1 MQLSTF
7 GLIIALVTA
16 FGKDGRAILTE
27 GFFQG
32 YTHWV
37 VAVIVLQAMGGLIV
51 AAIIKYADN
60 ILKSFAAAMSIVG
73 STIISAWVFD
83 FSVSKL
89 FALGCS
95 LQFISIYLYARK
107 TEGTNKK
114 QMLAQTSEI
123 VMMRG
128 SSGDENNAE
137 VIEILEKKGRSL
149 FCRSSSTAVRNEST
163 PPATEMRNRDE
174 EDNTSPSKTRTVPY
188 L

>member
-1 MQLSTF
+1 MQNVQLSTF

-37 VAVIVLQAMGGLIV
+37 VVVIVLQAMGGLIV
-51 AAIIKYADN
+51 AAIN
-60 ILKSFAAAMSIVG
+60 ILKSFAAALSIVG
-73 STIISAWVFD
+73 STIISAWAFD

-89 FALGCS
+89 FAWGCS
-95 LQFISIYLYARK
+95 LQFISIYLYVRK
-107 TEGTNKK
+107 TEGVNKK

-123 VMMRG
+123 AMMRG
-128 SSGDENNAE
+128 SSGGDNDAA

-149 FCRSSSTAVRNEST
+149 F
-163 PPATEMRNRDE
+163 
-174 EDNTSPSKTRTVPY
+174 
-188 L
+188 

>member
-37 VAVIVLQAMGGLIV
+37 VVVIVLQAMGGLIV

-60 ILKSFAAAMSIVG
+60 ILKSFAAALSIVG

-83 FSVSKL
+83 FH
-89 FALGCS
+89 
-95 LQFISIYLYARK
+95 Q
-107 TEGTNKK
+107 N
-114 QMLAQTSEI
+114 
-123 VMMRG
+123 
-128 SSGDENNAE
+128 SSH
-137 VIEILEKKGRSL
+137 
-149 FCRSSSTAVRNEST
+149 
-163 PPATEMRNRDE
+163 
-174 EDNTSPSKTRTVPY
+174 VPY
-188 L
+188 GT

>member
-1 MQLSTF
+1 M
-7 GLIIALVTA
+7 IIALVTA

-83 FSVSKL
+83 FSISKL
-89 FALGCS
+89 FAWGCL

-107 TEGTNKK
+107 SEGVNEK
-114 QMLAQTSEI
+114 QQNIS
-123 VMMRG
+123 MMRG
-128 SSGDENNAE
+128 SSDDDDNNAE
-137 VIEILEKKGRSL
+137 VIELVEKKRRLSL
-149 FCRSSSTAVRNEST
+149 FCRSSSTAIRNESI
-163 PPATEMRNRDE
+163 
-174 EDNTSPSKTRTVPY
+174 
-188 L
+188 

>member
-32 YTHWV
+32 YTQWV
-37 VAVIVLQAMGGLIV
+37 VAVVVLQAMGGLIV

-83 FSVSKL
+83 FSVSRL
-89 FALGCS
+89 FAWGCL

-107 TEGTNKK
+107 SEGGDEK
-114 QMLAQTSEI
+114 QQNIS
-123 VMMRG
+123 MMPG
-128 SSGDENNAE
+128 SSDNDAE
-137 VIEILEKKGRSL
+137 VIELVEKKRRLSL
-149 FCRSSSTAVRNEST
+149 FCRSSSTAIRNEST
-163 PPATEMRNRDE
+163 TEIGNRNE
-174 EDNTSPSKTRTVPY
+174 EDNTSPSKTRAVPY
-188 L
+188 V

>member
-1 MQLSTF
+1 MATLTYTYTHPHRFPFAECAVVNLRVDNSSF
-7 GLIIALVTA
+7 HSIWAKMVVL
-16 FGKDGRAILTE
+16 LTE

-37 VAVIVLQAMGGLIV
+37 VAVIVLQALGGLIV

-89 FALGCS
+89 FAWGCS

-107 TEGTNKK
+107 TEGVNKK

-123 VMMRG
+123 AMMRG
-128 SSGDENNAE
+128 SSGDENDAE

-149 FCRSSSTAVRNEST
+149 F
-163 PPATEMRNRDE
+163 
-174 EDNTSPSKTRTVPY
+174 
-188 L
+188 